1 MLMYFIFNKYDA
13 SIKMKQGRVKNKDYY
28 FILNTDISVI
38 NDDIISHYAY
48 CSITSKMYLT
58 FLSTAIRSYQDSN
71 NNWITGRDLHILCID
86 TSRQR
91 IMPFTYESITEEVI
105 INIFY
110 IKGKA

>member
-1 MLMYFIFNKYDA
+1 
-13 SIKMKQGRVKNKDYY
+13 MKQGRVKNEDYY

-71 NNWITGRDLHILCID
+71 NNWITGRDLYIYYVLIHHVKELCPLN
-86 TSRQR
+86 
-91 IMPFTYESITEEVI
+91 M
-105 INIFY
+105 NL
-110 IKGKA
+110 

>member
-1 MLMYFIFNKYDA
+1 
-13 SIKMKQGRVKNKDYY
+13 MKQGRVKNKDYY
-28 FILNTDISVI
+28 FILDTDISVY

-48 CSITSKMYLT
+48 CNITSKMYLT
-58 FLSTAIRSYQDSN
+58 FLSTAIESYLDSN
-71 NNWITGRDLHILCID
+71 DNEISGRILYILCID

-91 IMPFTYESITEEVI
+91 IMPFKYESITEEVI

>member
-1 MLMYFIFNKYDA
+1 
-13 SIKMKQGRVKNKDYY
+13 MKQGRVKNKDYY
-28 FILNTDISVI
+28 FILDTDISVY

-58 FLSTAIRSYQDSN
+58 FLSTAIESYQDSN
-71 NNWITGRDLHILCID
+71 DNEISGRRLHILCID
-86 TSRQR
+86 TSRQK
-91 IMPFTYESITEEVI
+91 IMPFKYESITEEVI

>member
-1 MLMYFIFNKYDA
+1 MKYNDA
-13 SIKMKQGRVKNKDYY
+13 SIKIKQGRVKNKDYY
-28 FILNTDISVI
+28 LILDTDISVY
-38 NDDIISHYAY
+38 NDDIIAHYAY

-58 FLSTAIRSYQDSN
+58 FLSTAIELHQDSN
-71 NNWITGRDLHILCID
+71 NNWISGRRLHILCID

-91 IMPFTYESITEEVI
+91 IMPFKYESIAEEVI